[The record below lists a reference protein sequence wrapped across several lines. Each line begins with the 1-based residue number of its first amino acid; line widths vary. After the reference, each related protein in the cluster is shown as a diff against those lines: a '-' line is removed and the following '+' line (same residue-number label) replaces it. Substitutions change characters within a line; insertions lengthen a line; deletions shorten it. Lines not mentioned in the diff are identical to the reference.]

1 MRADDEPSSL
11 SPVNNSLLH
20 PFRVEWK
27 RLRNKY
33 LNLQREMVREMKK
46 QAYFRR
52 MQSGQGHGQINNNIP
67 AAHPKIKQK
76 AIIESTD
83 PPAEGDAE
91 EGAGKQEDGNKSKRR
106 KRGREKIKEAIK
118 KSSHIFFDS

>member
-1 MRADDEPSSL
+1 M
-11 SPVNNSLLH
+11 
-20 PFRVEWK
+20 EWK

-52 MQSGQGHGQINNNIP
+52 MQMGHPQINNNIP
-67 AAHPKIKQK
+67 AAHPPLQNKKRTF
-76 AIIESTD
+76 EDTPLNEEGTD
-83 PPAEGDAE
+83 GGGDEAAATSGDAT
-91 EGAGKQEDGNKSKRR
+91 KSKRR

-118 KSSHIFFDS
+118 KSSHIYFEG